1 MFSASSDRLVRR
13 TISILALTA
22 AVASLDSAPAQ
33 AGFLEWLSANSA
45 QPVAAKPLAAA
56 RPAAVRSS
64 SAARPAGPDAHEMA
78 VRADARKQTVSLLPA
93 AASGPVTIVVSTD
106 RQRLTVYDGDRAV
119 AQTVISTGVPGHS
132 TPHGVF
138 SVIEK
143 QVFHRSTIYSGAP
156 MPYMQRL
163 TWSGVAMHEGH
174 VTGQPASHGCVRLPA
189 AFAKE
194 LYRYTKRGA
203 RVVIARED
211 TTPMP
216 IASVAPFA
224 PPAARRYVMGEDANA
239 GRMPGEIAM
248 PDQTIGASK
257 VRTTADAVGAAP
269 VTALISRKTGM
280 MYVRRAF
287 APIFEVPVA
296 IDQPA
301 QPIGAHVYVAR
312 KADATNIA
320 WSTVTVSGAVREA
333 LNASTAPRASKSDE
347 PSASIAMPS
356 SADEALKRV
365 HLAPGVEQRLSQL
378 LSQGATLIIS
388 DDTARLRE
396 SQAGTNFIAVVD

>member
-1 MFSASSDRLVRR
+1 MSSASSDARLRR
-13 TISILALTA
+13 TISTLALTA
-22 AVASLDSAPAQ
+22 AAVAAIGCAPAQ
-33 AGFLEWLSANSA
+33 AGFLDFLTRQAPE
-45 QPVAAKPLAAA
+45 PAAA
-56 RPAAVRSS
+56 RQTAPERSS
-64 SAARPAGPDAHEMA
+64 VARRVSTPDAHEMA
-78 VRADARKQTVSLLPA
+78 VRADARKQSVSLLPA
-93 AASGPVTIVVSTD
+93 APVGPVTIVVSTD
-106 RQRLTVYDGDRAV
+106 RQRMTVYDGDKAV
-119 AQTVISTGVPGHS
+119 AETVVSTGVPGHS

-156 MPYMQRL
+156 MPFMQRL

-174 VTGQPASHGCVRLPA
+174 VTGKPASHGCVRLPA

-211 TTPMP
+211 AAPKS
-216 IASVAPFA
+216 IDVVAPFA

-239 GRMPGEIAM
+239 GRLPGEIEM
-248 PDQTIGASK
+248 PDQTIGAAK
-257 VRTTADAVGAAP
+257 IKTAVDAVGAAP

-287 APIFEVPVA
+287 APIFEVPVT
-296 IDQPA
+296 IDQPNR
-301 QPIGAHVYVAR
+301 PLGAHVYVAR
-312 KADATNIA
+312 KTDAASVA

-333 LNASTAPRASKSDE
+333 LNTTTASRGTKSDE
-347 PSASIAMPS
+347 SAASVAFPS
-356 SADEALKRV
+356 SADEALTRV
-365 HLAPGVEQRLSQL
+365 HLAPGAEQRLNQL

-388 DDTARLRE
+388 DETARLRE
-396 SQAGTNFIAVVD
+396 SWAGTNFIAIVD